1 MSLLSQGQQGLLSPS
16 NRYSHLEDELW
27 LYHLSLSSSQP
38 SGPLAGQGRQAE
50 SLIKLGFGFKHLG
63 SDVFNLWD

>member
-1 MSLLSQGQQGLLSPS
+1 MNCGCTTYLCPLLSHLGLWQ
-16 NRYSHLEDELW
+16 DK
-27 LYHLSLSSSQP
+27 
-38 SGPLAGQGRQAE
+38 AGRQAGRQAE